1 MSVLSSRRLYD
12 LLYRFG
18 APWES
23 GARAELVELVGS
35 GRLRPCRAIDLGCG
49 SGANALFL
57 GAHRFDVVG
66 VDFSAVAIG
75 KARRRVA
82 GGAEHVRF
90 VRADLT
96 APSLGEAEGRYDLL
110 VDYSTLD
117 DLTGEARLAM
127 VRTIHRTAA
136 PNAHV
141 LLWCFY
147 GRPQEMPR
155 ISFSGPSRI
164 TPLIVPGEVEQ
175 LFGRDFDIERLPE
188 PRDEAHAACFLMT
201 KTDVDRRQHCGLT
214 GHPVEQCSPQQSREN
229 RHRSGHLGVPS
240 SSSSSQEVTS

>member
-1 MSVLSSRRLYD
+1 MSILSSRRLYD
-12 LLYRFG
+12 VLYRIG

-23 GARAELVELVGS
+23 GPRAELVGLVRS

-49 SGANALFL
+49 SGTNALFL
-57 GAHRFDVVG
+57 GAHGFDVVG
-66 VDFSAVAIG
+66 VDFSPVAIG

-82 GGAEHVRF
+82 DGADRVRF

-117 DLTGEARLAM
+117 DLTGDARLAM
-127 VRTIHRTAA
+127 VRTIHRISG
-136 PNAHV
+136 PNAHF

-147 GRPQEMPR
+147 GRPEEMPR
-155 ISFSGPSRI
+155 ISFTGPSRL
-164 TPLIVPGEVEQ
+164 TPLIVPGEVEK
-175 LFGRDFDIERLPE
+175 LFGRDFDVERLPE

-201 KTDVDRRQHCGLT
+201 RKQRPDEAQR
-214 GHPVEQCSPQQSREN
+214 
-229 RHRSGHLGVPS
+229 
-240 SSSSSQEVTS
+240 